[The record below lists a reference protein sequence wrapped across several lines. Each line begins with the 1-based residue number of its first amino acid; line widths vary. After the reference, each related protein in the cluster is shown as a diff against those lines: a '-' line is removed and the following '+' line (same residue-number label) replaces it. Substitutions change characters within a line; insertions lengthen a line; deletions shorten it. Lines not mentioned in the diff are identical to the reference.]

1 MALDTR
7 LGLNTPDEGLVGG
20 QSLREESKK
29 LKGKYRDTGESEA
42 LKVRLENRKNQLN
55 IDRLTWWPNWIDLG
69 QHFRPYRGR
78 YLSVGAAFDTNKGW
92 RRNWSIVD
100 STPLI
105 TNNICAAG
113 LLAGTASP
121 SRPWFGYEL
130 DSEQAMQAKGVKDW
144 LAAVTKTNRDIL
156 SQSNFYNALFECLGE
171 YGVFGILALGR
182 EWGAVH
188 DPTEPD
194 LPHFNPYTIGSY
206 YIANDKNR
214 RVSTFFRDFQ
224 WTVAQIVQKFATGPL
239 DEEASWRNISLRTRG
254 LWYSRQ
260 RDAWIDLVHAI
271 EENLD
276 RDVTK
281 MDNANMRF
289 RSVYYELG
297 GEPDRILADTKQVVP
312 GAQMGDID
320 ADMRKALRVGGFRN
334 FPVFCA
340 RWYTNSEDAWGRGW
354 AMDALGDARALQL
367 QQRRK
372 AQAIDKLVDPP
383 MMADASL
390 RNQRTSMLSGDVT
403 FIAPEQGSVGFKP
416 VYEVKPDLQGILEDI
431 KETQDRIKSL
441 GYADIF
447 AMFIQAEQTGQ
458 PITAAEVNAKQQE
471 KLLMLGPVLEQ
482 MNYDLFN
489 PLHEW
494 LFAEGLR
501 HGKYPP
507 MPPAMRGTSI
517 RVKYVSILAQAI
529 QAVTFQAI
537 QQFNG
542 FVGQVAQITAQGAQ
556 NPALDKVDFDAMVE
570 EAAKSTG
577 VPPHI
582 IRDDDAVKQ
591 IRDVRQQQQQAQ
603 QQQEAMQAQA
613 QAVAQHAGAAQKL
626 SQTQVGDGNA
636 LDALAQT
643 VGAGQV
649 SNG

>member
-7 LGLNTPDEGLVGG
+7 MGLNNFDEGLVGG
-20 QSLREESKK
+20 QSVRNDLKK
-29 LKGKYRDTGESEA
+29 RKKDGGIDMA

-55 IDRLTWWPNWIDLG
+55 IDRMSWWPNWCDLG
-69 QHFRPYRGR
+69 MHFRPYRGR
-78 YLSVGAAFDTNKGW
+78 LLSIGTAFDTNKGW
-92 RRNWSIVD
+92 RRNWQIVD

-130 DSEQAMQAKGVKDW
+130 DSEDLMEAKGVKEW

-156 SQSNFYNALFECLGE
+156 AQSNFYNALFECLGE
-171 YGVFGILALGR
+171 YGVFGIMSLGR
-182 EWGAVH
+182 EWSAPN

-206 YIANDKNR
+206 YIANDKKR
-214 RVSTFFRDFQ
+214 RVNAFFRDFQ
-224 WTVAQIVQKFATGPL
+224 WTVNQIVQKFATGPL
-239 DEEASWRNISLRTRG
+239 DKEESWQNISLRTRG
-254 LWYSRQ
+254 LWNSRQ
-260 RDAWIDLVHAI
+260 RDSWIDLVHAI
-271 EENLD
+271 EENIGRDVDKLD
-276 RDVTK
+276 RL
-281 MDNANMRF
+281 NMRF
-289 RSVYYELG
+289 RSVYYERG
-297 GEPDRILADTKQVVP
+297 GQPDIILRDSSQRPSKMT
-312 GAQMGDID
+312 GSEID
-320 ADMRKALRVGGFRN
+320 ANNKKSLRIGGFRD

-367 QQRRK
+367 QQKRK

-383 MMADASL
+383 MVADAEL

-403 FIAPEQGSVGFKP
+403 FIAPQQGSVGFKP
-416 VYEVKPDLQGILEDI
+416 AYEVKPDLQGILEDI
-431 KETQDRIKSL
+431 KETQERIRSL

-447 AMFIQAEQTGQ
+447 AMFIQAEQTGT

-494 LFAEGLR
+494 LFAEGMR

-507 MPPAMRGTSI
+507 VPDAMKGASL

-529 QAVTFQAI
+529 NAI
-537 QQFNG
+537 TVQTIEKFTTY
-542 FVGQVAQITAQGAQ
+542 VGQVAQITQEGAQ
-556 NPALDKVDFDAMVE
+556 NPAMDKVDFDKAIE
-570 EAAKSTG
+570 EHAKASG
-577 VPPHI
+577 VPPQI
-582 IRDDDAVKQ
+582 VRSDADVEQ
-591 IRDVRQQQQQAQ
+591 IRKVRQQQQEAQ
-603 QQQEAMQAQA
+603 QQQEQAAQAAQNMQA
-613 QAVAQHAGAAQKL
+613 HASAASDL
-626 SQTQVGDGNA
+626 GNTPMQGGGSA
-636 LDALAQT
+636 LDSLASA

-649 SNG
+649 SGR